1 MKRQSKGMKLCTKS
15 DKYFLLSRSLQG
27 DQQTHNASEGRERE
41 HTDCYYLD
49 VWDLDNVSSP
59 AYVQC
64 IATHF
69 IAKSMWW
76 NFESTTINAE
86 YHISQH
92 IIRHAIWTNIVC
104 MTFDWFGMV
113 GGRKKVAYLL
123 CLFWN
128 SSQSIDKVCIV
139 ELLVRKFTRTK
150 QPFVILFSCFNGSDS
165 FLEIITVEFWV
176 WLPGTRW
183 INANWPAS
191 SEQNTK
197 FHCHRGE
204 TIVTPL
210 TIHIVMNNNAS
221 CGVGNYHLHTHT
233 IHLNKHVAFNIT
245 QVSAT
250 EQTYLQQTKNWI

>member
-1 MKRQSKGMKLCTKS
+1 MKLCTKS

-76 NFESTTINAE
+76 NFESTTIKAE

-139 ELLVRKFTRTK
+139 ELQVRKFTRTK
-150 QPFVILFSCFNGSDS
+150 QPFVILFSCFIR
-165 FLEIITVEFWV
+165 F
-176 WLPGTRW
+176 LPG
-183 INANWPAS
+183 
-191 SEQNTK
+191 
-197 FHCHRGE
+197 
-204 TIVTPL
+204 
-210 TIHIVMNNNAS
+210 NNY
-221 CGVGNYHLHTHT
+221 CGVWSLASRNTLNQRKLTCILETEYKVSLSQRWNYSYTFDNTHCYD
-233 IHLNKHVAFNIT
+233 K
-245 QVSAT
+245 
-250 EQTYLQQTKNWI
+250 